1 MLTATATTAPAEGSS
16 IPPVLVVDRINK
28 LYGAVEALKDV
39 SLTVAPGEVVALCGE
54 NGAGKSTLAR
64 AVAGLVRPDSGRIVV
79 DGVERT
85 LGSIAD
91 AHAAGIRIAPQ
102 ELTLAPNLSVAE
114 NISMGRLPRRA
125 LGIVDRR
132 AMNELARRRLAE
144 LGIDIDVSRPVE
156 RLSVLHKTL
165 VQIARSMTPGARLFI
180 VDEPTAPMSGP
191 EVDQLLGVLGRLTA
205 AGIAVLYISHRLDEV
220 FRIAERVVVLRDGR
234 MVADFPRSQL
244 TRSALAG
251 AMVGGR
257 SLEIGHRTAAATE
270 QVALQVR
277 GLSFGIVADLTFAV
291 RTHEI
296 VAVYGVS
303 GSGREGIGMAAIG
316 AVPVTSGS
324 VEIFGKPVSGGP
336 RAVFDAGL
344 GYVPAERRSQG
355 LIPEFTI
362 RENLT
367 LAVLRRLT
375 HVGILD
381 RGSERRLADQWMSS
395 LTIAAPSAEVR
406 VMRLSGGNQQKVLLA
421 RWLAHESRVLI
432 LEEPTRGVDIA
443 TKAEI
448 YRVLRQLADTG
459 VAVLV
464 ISSDLE
470 EVALVGDR
478 ILVMRNGALVAEL
491 RGADETEIA
500 RAALAAEEYPSV
512 A

>member
-1 MLTATATTAPAEGSS
+1 
-16 IPPVLVVDRINK
+16 
-28 LYGAVEALKDV
+28 
-39 SLTVAPGEVVALCGE
+39 
-54 NGAGKSTLAR
+54 
-64 AVAGLVRPDSGRIVV
+64 
-79 DGVERT
+79 
-85 LGSIAD
+85 
-91 AHAAGIRIAPQ
+91 
-102 ELTLAPNLSVAE
+102 
-114 NISMGRLPRRA
+114 
-125 LGIVDRR
+125 
-132 AMNELARRRLAE
+132 
-144 LGIDIDVSRPVE
+144 
-156 RLSVLHKTL
+156 
-165 VQIARSMTPGARLFI
+165 
-180 VDEPTAPMSGP
+180 
-191 EVDQLLGVLGRLTA
+191 
-205 AGIAVLYISHRLDEV
+205 
-220 FRIAERVVVLRDGR
+220 VVLRDGR

>member
-1 MLTATATTAPAEGSS
+1 MATTAPAEGSS
-16 IPPVLVVDRINK
+16 TTPVLLVDRLNK

-39 SLTVAPGEVVALCGE
+39 SLSVAPGEVVALCGE

-64 AVAGLVRPDSGRIVV
+64 AVAGLVRPDSGRILV
-79 DGVERT
+79 DGVERH
-85 LGSIAD
+85 LGSIID

-102 ELTLAPNLSVAE
+102 ELTLAPSLSVAE

-125 LGIVDRR
+125 LGIVDYR
-132 AMNELARRRLAE
+132 AMHELAQQRLGD
-144 LGIDIDVSRPVE
+144 LGIDIDVTRPVE

-165 VQIARSMTPGARLFI
+165 VQVARSMTPGARLFI

-191 EVDQLLGVLGRLTA
+191 EVDQLLGVLARLTA
-205 AGIAVLYISHRLDEV
+205 SGIAVLYISHRMDEV

-234 MVADFPRSQL
+234 MVADFPRAQL
-244 TRSALAG
+244 TRGALAG

-257 SLEIGHRTAAATE
+257 SLEIGHRTAAATKR
-270 QVALQVR
+270 VALELH
-277 GLSFGIVADLTFAV
+277 GLSFGFVRDLSFAV

-316 AVPVTSGS
+316 AVPVDSGT
-324 VEIFGKPVSGGP
+324 VEILGRVVRGGP
-336 RAVFDAGL
+336 RACFDAGL
-344 GYVPAERRSQG
+344 GYVPGERRSQG
-355 LIPEFTI
+355 LVPEFTI

-375 HVGILD
+375 RVGILD
-381 RGSERRLADQWMSS
+381 RAEERRLVQRWIGA
-395 LTIAAPSAEVR
+395 LTIAAPNAEVR

-421 RWLAHESRVLI
+421 RWLAHESKVLI

-448 YRVLRQLADTG
+448 YRVLRQLADSG

-500 RAALAAEEYPSV
+500 RAALAAEETPVV

>member
-1 MLTATATTAPAEGSS
+1 
-16 IPPVLVVDRINK
+16 
-28 LYGAVEALKDV
+28 
-39 SLTVAPGEVVALCGE
+39 
-54 NGAGKSTLAR
+54 
-64 AVAGLVRPDSGRIVV
+64 
-79 DGVERT
+79 
-85 LGSIAD
+85 
-91 AHAAGIRIAPQ
+91 
-102 ELTLAPNLSVAE
+102 
-114 NISMGRLPRRA
+114 
-125 LGIVDRR
+125 
-132 AMNELARRRLAE
+132 
-144 LGIDIDVSRPVE
+144 
-156 RLSVLHKTL
+156 
-165 VQIARSMTPGARLFI
+165 
-180 VDEPTAPMSGP
+180 
-191 EVDQLLGVLGRLTA
+191 
-205 AGIAVLYISHRLDEV
+205 
-220 FRIAERVVVLRDGR
+220 

>member
-1 MLTATATTAPAEGSS
+1 MTAAATTTPAGGSS
-16 IPPVLVVDRINK
+16 VPPVLVVDRITK

-64 AVAGLVRPDSGRIVV
+64 AVAGLVRPDTGRILV
-79 DGVERT
+79 DGAERH
-85 LGSIAD
+85 LGSVAV

-102 ELTLAPNLSVAE
+102 ELTLAPSLSVAE

-125 LGIVDRR
+125 LGIVDHG
-132 AMNELARRRLAE
+132 AMRDLARRRLAD
-144 LGIDIDVSRPVE
+144 LGIDIDVSVPVE

-191 EVDQLLGVLGRLTA
+191 EVDQLLAVLGRLTA
-205 AGIAVLYISHRLDEV
+205 QGIAVLYISHRLDEV
-220 FRIAERVVVLRDGR
+220 FRIAQRVAVLRDGR
-234 MVADFPRSQL
+234 MVADFGRAEL
-244 TRSALAG
+244 TRAALAG

-257 SLEIGHRTAAATE
+257 SLEIGHRTASATE
-270 QVALQVR
+270 AVALQVR
-277 GLSFGIVADLTFAV
+277 GLRFETVRDLSFGV

-303 GSGREGIGMAAIG
+303 GSGREGIGLAIIG
-316 AVPVTSGS
+316 ASPVEAGT
-324 VEIFGKPVSGGP
+324 VEILGVPVSGGP
-336 RAVFDAGL
+336 RQAFDAGL

-355 LIPEFTI
+355 LVPEFSI

-375 HVGILD
+375 RVGILD
-381 RGSERRLADQWMSS
+381 RGAERSLVERWMGA
-395 LTIAAPSAEVR
+395 LTIAAPNAEVR

-421 RWLAHESRVLI
+421 RWLAHESKVLV

-448 YRVLRQLADTG
+448 YRVLRQLADDG

-478 ILVMRNGALVAEL
+478 VLVMRNGALVAEL
-491 RGADETEIA
+491 QGADETEIA
-500 RAALAAEEYPSV
+500 RAALAAEETPVV

>member
-1 MLTATATTAPAEGSS
+1 MPAPAEATSS
-16 IPPVLVVDRINK
+16 PPVLVVDHINK
-28 LYGAVEALKDV
+28 SYGAVEALREV
-39 SLTVAPGEVVALCGE
+39 SLSVAAGEVVALCGE

-64 AVAGLVRPDSGRIVV
+64 AVAGLVRPDSGRIMV
-79 DGVERT
+79 DGVERH
-85 LGSIAD
+85 LGSVAD

-102 ELTLAPNLSVAE
+102 ELTLAPSLSVAE
-114 NISMGRLPRRA
+114 NISMGRLPRRT

-132 AMNELARRRLAE
+132 AMHDLARQRLAD

-205 AGIAVLYISHRLDEV
+205 SGIAVLYISHRLDEV

-234 MVADFPRSQL
+234 MVADFPRAQL
-244 TRSALAG
+244 TRSALAD

-257 SLEIGHRTAAATE
+257 SLEIGHRTAAASE
-270 QVALQVR
+270 LVALQVR
-277 GLSFGIVADLTFAV
+277 GLTFGLVHDLTFAV

-296 VAVYGVS
+296 VAIYGVS
-303 GSGREGIGMAAIG
+303 GSGREGVGMATIG
-316 AVPVTSGS
+316 AVPVEAGT
-324 VEIFGKPVSGGP
+324 VEVMGAPVQGGP
-336 RAVFDAGL
+336 RAAFDAGL

-375 HVGILD
+375 RGGVLD
-381 RGSERRLADQWMSS
+381 RGAERRLADRWMAA
-395 LTIAAPSAEVR
+395 LTVAAPSAEVR

-421 RWLAHESRVLI
+421 RWLAHESRVLV

-448 YRVLRQLADTG
+448 YRVLRQLADDG

-500 RAALAAEEYPSV
+500 RTALAAEETPVV